1 MAAEDLD
8 SIRRLYEEGWSRGDW
23 SRGVELFADDVLATV
38 FDPDSDEIELH
49 GLAALQEWLRGF
61 LQEWRDVRQEYDELL
76 DLGDRILARG
86 RQIAAGR
93 ASGAPAVMPIYFLF
107 VFRDG
112 KVVEFHTTRYEDVAN
127 RRAGINVR

>member
-8 SIRRLYEEGWSRGDW
+8 SVRRLFDAWSRGDW
-23 SRGVELFADDVLATV
+23 SRGAEMFADDVRVTV
-38 FDPDSDEIELH
+38 FDPDSDEVELN
-49 GLAALQEWLRGF
+49 GLAALQQWLRGF
-61 LQEWRDVRQEYDELL
+61 LEQWRDVRQEYDELL
-76 DLGDRILARG
+76 DLGDRILSRG

-93 ASGAPAVMPIYFLF
+93 SSGAPAEMPIYFLF

-112 KVVEFHTTRYEDVAN
+112 KVVEFSSTRYADVAD